1 MTLPEH
7 LHALKTQALTDI
19 AAAKTPADIEALEI
33 RYVGRKGE
41 LTAALKGLADLQ
53 GDERRTVGILANEI
67 KQELEKNI
75 VHARE
80 QLGQADLENK
90 LNAERIDV
98 TEPGTRPPAGHLH
111 LVTQAI
117 QEITDI
123 FARAGF
129 ERTRYPEVEWDWY
142 AFEALNMQA
151 EHPARDEWETFFM
164 DAPASERWGKMILT
178 PHATSGTARRLAEK
192 DLPIRAI
199 NIARTFRRQI
209 DATHLPM
216 FHQFD
221 GVYVDKGASI
231 ANLIG
236 TLEYFVHSFFGPD
249 RRVRIRPFHFRFTEP
264 SFEIDVSC
272 GVCHGTGLIPS
283 ADDSRPT
290 LNDLRA
296 KCRACKRGWVE
307 LGGAGMLHPNVLKAA
322 GIDPNTYSGF
332 AFGWGVERTY
342 MMKEG
347 TRLDDIRLLMKNDLR
362 FLQQF

>member
-1 MTLPEH
+1 MTLSEQ
-7 LHALKTQALTDI
+7 LQTLKTQALADI
-19 AAAKTPADIEALEI
+19 SAAKTPADIEALEI

-53 GDERRTVGILANEI
+53 GDARREAGMLANEI
-67 KQELEKNI
+67 KQELEKTLTQ
-75 VHARE
+75 AR
-80 QLGQADLENK
+80 QHLGQADLENK
-90 LNAERIDV
+90 LSAEKIDV
-98 TEPGTRPPAGHLH
+98 TEPGARPPSGHLH

-117 QEITDI
+117 EEITQI

-142 AFEALNMQA
+142 AFEALNMHK

-164 DAPASERWGKMILT
+164 DAPISEKWGKMILT

-231 ANLIG
+231 AHLIG
-236 TLEYFVHSFFGPD
+236 TLEYFVKSFFGPQ

-272 GVCHGTGLIPS
+272 GVCQGTGTVS
-283 ADDSRPT
+283 SS
-290 LNDLRA
+290 
-296 KCRACKRGWVE
+296 KCRACKRGWHE

-322 GIDPNTYSGF
+322 GIDPTIYSGF

-347 TRLDDIRLLMKNDLR
+347 TKLDDIRLLMKNDLR

>member
-19 AAAKTPADIEALEI
+19 ATAKNPADIEALEI

-53 GDERRTVGILANEI
+53 GDERREAGMLANEI
-67 KQELEKNI
+67 KQELEKKLAQ
-75 VHARE
+75 ARE
-80 QLGQADLENK
+80 QLGQADLANK
-90 LNAERIDV
+90 LKAEQIDV
-98 TEPGTRPPAGHLH
+98 TEPGARPPAGHLH

-142 AFEALNMQA
+142 AFEALNMHKD
-151 EHPARDEWETFFM
+151 HPARDEWETFFM

-199 NIARTFRRQI
+199 NIAKTYRRQI
-209 DATHLPM
+209 DVTHVPM

-231 ANLIG
+231 AHLIG
-236 TLEYFVHSFFGPD
+236 TLDYFVKSFFGPE
-249 RRVRIRPFHFRFTEP
+249 RSVRIRPFHFRFTEP
-264 SFEIDVSC
+264 SFEIDISC
-272 GVCHGTGLIPS
+272 GVCNGTGMLS
-283 ADDSRPT
+283 SSDTST
-290 LNDLRA
+290 
-296 KCRACKRGWVE
+296 KCRTCKRGWLE

-322 GIDPNTYSGF
+322 GIDSDVYSGF

-347 TRLDDIRLLMKNDLR
+347 TQLDDIRHLYKNDLR